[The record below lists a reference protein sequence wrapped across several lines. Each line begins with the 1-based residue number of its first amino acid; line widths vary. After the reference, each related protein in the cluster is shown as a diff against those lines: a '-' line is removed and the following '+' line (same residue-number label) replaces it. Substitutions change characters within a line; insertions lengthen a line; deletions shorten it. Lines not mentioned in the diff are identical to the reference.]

1 MMNKENSIKWLQE
14 RTEGYR
20 SIMNDTGELVEDF
33 NEVGKL
39 GSGFTLIDEL
49 EEIDIGDG
57 DNT

>member
-1 MMNKENSIKWLQE
+1 MNKENSIKWLQE
-14 RTEGYR
+14 RTKGYR

>member
-1 MMNKENSIKWLQE
+1 MNKENSIKWLQE
-14 RTEGYR
+14 RTKGYR
-20 SIMNDTGELVEDF
+20 SIMNDTRELVEDF

>member
-1 MMNKENSIKWLQE
+1 
-14 RTEGYR
+14 
-20 SIMNDTGELVEDF
+20 MNDTGELVEDF

-57 DNT
+57 DNTWPTYINAALASE